1 MKLAR
6 NMLHFISFTAA
17 CEAQKLAE
25 AAGLNLQ
32 DLGKVVRH
40 TDAHHRRRRARSCS
54 ATT

>member
-6 NMLHFISFTAA
+6 NMLTFIGFAAA
-17 CEAQKLAE
+17 CEAMKLAD

-40 TDAHHRRRRARSCS
+40 TRPA
-54 ATT
+54 